1 MILFKIKNVAIKI
14 LSSFK
19 ISFVLFKV
27 VGGARV
33 TCFV

>member
-1 MILFKIKNVAIKI
+1 MDVYEQKLVHFLLNCSGQTI
-14 LSSFK
+14 
-19 ISFVLFKV
+19 KV